1 MLLQNEE
8 KEETQQKTFMK
19 GMLIIIPFAQF
30 SDYLYTEFYIT
41 TEMSISMFI
50 ANKMECLYYAAF

>member
-1 MLLQNEE
+1 VLLQNEE

-19 GMLIIIPFAQF
+19 GMLIIPFAQF